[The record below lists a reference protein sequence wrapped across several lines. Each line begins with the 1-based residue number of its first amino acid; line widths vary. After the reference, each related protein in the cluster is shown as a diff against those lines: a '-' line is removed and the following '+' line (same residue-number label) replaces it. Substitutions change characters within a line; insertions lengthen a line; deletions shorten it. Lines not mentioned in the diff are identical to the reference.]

1 MLFCLDFF
9 GDSTAF
15 ISLVDNTL
23 FFEKFLSTNMN
34 TSTDS
39 DEETSNSDNDE
50 DSNKSVSSYSSEDS
64 NISQES
70 HLIETT
76 PPPNVENNTENL
88 ADEGEGDEIEE
99 LLSDDLLS
107 KLNVL
112 HEREELMEPSLTLKD
127 IPKLYDEVTSKDPD
141 PAVRRGIQ
149 DNQVLEQLDEGGD
162 LVDDEEAED
171 EVQPDPA
178 GINVENI
185 LPYRTRRR
193 VRFALP
199 QLN

>member
-1 MLFCLDFF
+1 MHSLRIRPFWTDPEKHSKNNIRLLSPRGIELFSKLPEDIKIIL
-9 GDSTAF
+9 GDVF
-15 ISLVDNTL
+15 NE
-23 FFEKFLSTNMN
+23 EKWDEIK
-34 TSTDS
+34 DS
-39 DEETSNSDNDE
+39 GVIPAYLADIEIEGELGRQTCG
-50 DSNKSVSSYSSEDS
+50 

-70 HLIETT
+70 HLVETT
-76 PPPNVENNTENL
+76 PPPNVENVEM
-88 ADEGEGDEIEE
+88 
-99 LLSDDLLS
+99 S
-107 KLNVL
+107 KLY
-112 HEREELMEPSLTLKD
+112 E
-127 IPKLYDEVTSKDPD
+127 EVTSKDPD

-162 LVDDEEAED
+162 LVDDEGEED
-171 EVQPDPA
+171 EVPSDPA

>member
-1 MLFCLDFF
+1 
-9 GDSTAF
+9 
-15 ISLVDNTL
+15 
-23 FFEKFLSTNMN
+23 
-34 TSTDS
+34 
-39 DEETSNSDNDE
+39 
-50 DSNKSVSSYSSEDS
+50 
-64 NISQES
+64 
-70 HLIETT
+70 
-76 PPPNVENNTENL
+76 
-88 ADEGEGDEIEE
+88 
-99 LLSDDLLS
+99 
-107 KLNVL
+107 
-112 HEREELMEPSLTLKD
+112 
-127 IPKLYDEVTSKDPD
+127 LYEEVTSKDPD

-149 DNQVLEQLDEGGD
+149 DNQVLEQLNEGGD